1 MVRESFYNIADMN
14 RLLVGLF
21 GALCIHY
28 AVFVFSDMPLQ
39 RAVIPSETYSA
50 PTNVSVRFI
59 AERIEP
65 KKVVEPVVEPVEVK
79 TPPKPEPV
87 VEKNIVKK
95 VVPKPVKKIT
105 AKKLNKIKPAA
116 ALTEPKPAPVKPVQN
131 QPVQVKKTVQD
142 VVPVTRDVKT
152 FGRRVQPEYPR
163 SALRRRQEGTVLLR
177 VLISET
183 GKREDIKIHSPSR
196 YSLLNN
202 AAVKAVKKWK
212 FKPHLVN
219 GRPVKSWIEI
229 PIEFKIR

>member
-1 MVRESFYNIADMN
+1 MVRETFYNITDMN
-14 RLLVGLF
+14 RLLAGLF

-28 AVFVFSDMPLQ
+28 AVFIFASLPHEQ
-39 RAVIPSETYSA
+39 AVIPSEIYSG

-59 AERIEP
+59 TQRIEP
-65 KKVVEPVVEPVEVK
+65 EKVVEPLVEPVEVK

-87 VEKNIVKK
+87 IEKKIVKK
-95 VVPKPVKKIT
+95 VVPKPFKKIT
-105 AKKLNKIKPAA
+105 PKKLNKIKPAA
-116 ALTEPKPAPVKPVQN
+116 AMTKPKPSPVRPVQN

-183 GKREDIKIHSPSR
+183 GRREDIKIHSPSR

-212 FKPHLVN
+212 FKPNLVN